1 MGAHVRQVGA
11 DSQLVSRGT
20 CAASRGRLS
29 VIISQSGH
37 MCGKSGQTLERSVSL
52 PGPKPPKPAA
62 AQIGLVR
69 CTRSSRASVR
79 LVGPTRLNPPSKA
92 QMAKCCKAFTLRSAL
107 NATNS
112 CCVRCEERARR
123 CGASWRCVS
132 CSHFGRASAAVR
144 FAHGA
149 LPPLLRWFLCG
160 GEGWT
165 NRDGRD
171 RKGRDRP
178 EPADRPIT
186 EARPCGSSV
195 GPGRARS
202 DHPDCSRPT
211 VTPSRSITTPTVFRT
226 TGMRN
231 CWRRLARPTR

>member
-1 MGAHVRQVGA
+1 MCGKSGQTLSHDQSVGAHVRQVGE
-11 DSQLVSRGT
+11 DSQSVSRGT

-29 VIISQSGH
+29 VSQS
-37 MCGKSGQTLERSVSL
+37 
-52 PGPKPPKPAA
+52 GPKPPKPAA

-79 LVGPTRLNPPSKA
+79 LVGPTRLNPPSKF

-112 CCVRCEERARR
+112 SCVRCEERARR
-123 CGASWRCVS
+123 RGASWRCVS
-132 CSHFGRASAAVR
+132 YSHFGRASATVR

-165 NRDGRD
+165 NRDGRNG
-171 RKGRDRP
+171 KGRERP
-178 EPADRPIT
+178 EPADRPI
-186 EARPCGSSV
+186 RP
-195 GPGRARS
+195 GPAGAA
-202 DHPDCSRPT
+202 
-211 VTPSRSITTPTVFRT
+211 
-226 TGMRN
+226 
-231 CWRRLARPTR
+231 LAREGPSLATQTSAGRR